1 MSEHLTE
8 ADRQRLTDWWW
19 TNFEAAPGN
28 AEELHALVEGIVDA
42 ALEAAAQAIEAAAD
56 SACQCPDLRCH
67 ARISGIESAARIVRA
82 QKRGA

>member
-8 ADRQRLTDWWW
+8 VDRQRLTDWWW

-42 ALEAAAQAIEAAAD
+42 ALEAAAQAIEAD
-56 SACQCPDLRCH
+56 SANPEHHLTFP
-67 ARISGIESAARIVRA
+67 GAARRAAKIVRA